1 MHMGCPRKPGPI
13 HLATRPNFD
22 SVSSSDQNVVI
33 AGPGNMPPA
42 WDPGQPDTGVRFTH
56 SWAGSFPTEKPVP
69 REIQTVGILKEMGIP
84 YHLTCLLRNLYA
96 GQEAT
101 GEPEMEQQ
109 TTSKSRTAYV
119 KAVHCHPA
127 YLTSMKSTSYKMPGW
142 MKQKLE

>member
-1 MHMGCPRKPGPI
+1 MTEDEIVVDSTDMHMGCPRKPGPI

-42 WDPGQPDTGVRFTH
+42 WGPGQPDTGVRFTH
-56 SWAGSFPTEKPVP
+56 SRAGSFPTEKPVP

-96 GQEAT
+96 GLLSAHLPDTRQRSRAT
-101 GEPEMEQQ
+101 
-109 TTSKSRTAYV
+109 
-119 KAVHCHPA
+119 
-127 YLTSMKSTSYKMPGW
+127 PGCSSA
-142 MKQKLE
+142 